1 MGLQNAAV
9 LAAAPVA
16 MLAAGLLVE
25 SIGLRPTGMLVAGA
39 WVVLVIATLAAPAL
53 RSLEPRGAQEGVSSA
68 DDR

>member
-1 MGLQNAAV
+1 
-9 LAAAPVA
+9 
-16 MLAAGLLVE
+16 
-25 SIGLRPTGMLVAGA
+25 MLVAGA